1 MILIGAREGSSE
13 IIDEQ
18 QQRQI
23 NEAAEQFASAIR
35 DSYQAVADRTVSA
48 QQLNAELTQDFF
60 NRVINNLRNEAE
72 SNRELTQELAGQQ
85 QRGAKATQ
93 QLTQESVNAYMEF
106 VNSMFSFWQG
116 NVAQAQRQ
124 AQR

>member
-1 MILIGAREGSSE
+1 MILIGAREGSSA
-13 IIDEQ
+13 IMDEQ

-72 SNRELTQELAGQQ
+72 SNRELTQE
-85 QRGAKATQ
+85 
-93 QLTQESVNAYMEF
+93 SVNAYMDF

-116 NVAQAQRQ
+116 NVEQAQRQ

>member
-1 MILIGAREGSSE
+1 M
-13 IIDEQ
+13 DEQ

-72 SNRELTQELAGQQ
+72 SNREF
-85 QRGAKATQ
+85 
-93 QLTQESVNAYMEF
+93 TQESVNAYMDF

-116 NVAQAQRQ
+116 NVEQAQRQ

>member
-1 MILIGAREGSSE
+1 M
-13 IIDEQ
+13 DEQ

-72 SNRELTQELAGQQ
+72 SNRELTQELAGEQL
-85 QRGAKATQ
+85 RGAEATQ
-93 QLTQESVNAYMEF
+93 LLTQESVNAYMDF